1 MYANI
6 SELRAAIVTQGDDG
20 TPSVISIKPYRNNIQ
35 WETDFAV
42 RIRVCDED
50 GWTDAT
56 NATIAGT
63 AGYSSLVTTHSAT
76 KDLDLKTQPGVAA
89 TETLTI
95 AGVCIDGETVTI
107 GERVYEFDTDSS
119 ILGTSDVAIDIS
131 GGATASEG
139 TLTVDTQVTATD
151 TMTIGTRSWVFV
163 PNGAAGSD
171 GEISVGADLASNQAN
186 IVAAINGTDG
196 FNTASTDVTAAAF
209 AANVMTLT
217 AIIPGTAGDAIATTE
232 SFSAGSNV
240 FDAATLGTA
249 TAGVDCIAATA
260 VTATALAVTNDAS
273 ALVGA
278 VDGAGD
284 TVVVTADA
292 TGTAANSYAT
302 TETMANGSFGD
313 TTMSGGLAGVQ
324 GEIRVSL
331 TDATQET
338 VTLRLGKPDIFGL
351 ITEENGALTNLEVT
365 HGAA

>member
-1 MYANI
+1 MYTNI

-42 RIRVCDED
+42 RLRVCDED

-95 AGVCIDGETVTI
+95 AGVCIDGETITI
-107 GERVYEFDTDSS
+107 GSRVYELDTDGS
-119 ILGTSDVAIDIS
+119 ITAGRVAVDIS

-139 TLTVDTQVTATD
+139 TLTVDTQVTATN
-151 TMTIGTRSWVFV
+151 TMTIGTRTWVFV
-163 PNGAAGSD
+163 PDGEDGSD
-171 GEISVGADLASNQAN
+171 GEISVGGDLAENKLA

-196 FNTASTDVTAAAF
+196 FNTASTDVTASAF
-209 AANVMTLT
+209 ATHVMTLT
-217 AIIPGTAGDAIATTE
+217 AIVPGTAGDAIATTE
-232 SFSAGSNV
+232 NFSAGSNV
-240 FDAATLGTA
+240 FDAATLGTE

-260 VTATALAVTNDAS
+260 VTAIALAITNDTS

-284 TVVVTADA
+284 TVDITADA
-292 TGTAANSYAT
+292 TGVAANSYAT
-302 TETMANGSFGD
+302 TETMAQGSFGD
-313 TTMSGGLAGVQ
+313 TTMSGGLAAVQ

-338 VTLRLGKPDIFGL
+338 VTLRLGKPAIFGL
-351 ITEENGALTNLEVT
+351 ITEENGALSNLEVT